1 MRFSANGY
9 FRRSGERGT
18 FPGNKRITF
27 DPARQVRT
35 GLFERT
41 LTMKLIHTADLHLDA
56 ECSSNYS
63 ADQAKIRRNELL
75 KTFLRII
82 QYAEENAVGAV
93 LISGD
98 LFDRKTVSKTAANA
112 VYQAVIR
119 HPEITFFY
127 LRGNHDAKGFLELFS
142 GIPDNLKLFSETWT
156 TYPLGETGRIRVT
169 GRELTGDR
177 TDLYDTLALTPDA
190 VNIVMLHAEVS
201 ETAKPGPESVNLRGF
216 RNRFI
221 DYLALGHYHAFRK
234 EELDSR
240 GAYVYPGCPEG
251 RGFDESGEKGF
262 VLLDIDEEERIV
274 DSYFVPFALHVLH
287 LIPVSVD
294 GITNTLDVIGRVR
307 NVLDGMKISDGDSAE
322 VILEGSYDAEDEL
335 NTPLIEETLKDRFT
349 VFKVKDKTRVR
360 VDYDRYALDLSL
372 KGEFIRTVRAKDDL
386 SEDEKAMI
394 IRAGL
399 AALRG
404 EVDRE

>member
-1 MRFSANGY
+1 MRFSANEY
-9 FRRSGERGT
+9 LRRSGERDS

-41 LTMKLIHTADLHLDA
+41 ATMKLIHTADLHLDA

-82 QYAEENAVGAV
+82 QYAEENAVGAI

-112 VYQAVIR
+112 VYQTVIR

-142 GIPDNLKLFSETWT
+142 GIPDNLKLFTETWT

-221 DYLALGHYHAFRK
+221 D
-234 EELDSR
+234 
-240 GAYVYPGCPEG
+240 
-251 RGFDESGEKGF
+251 
-262 VLLDIDEEERIV
+262 
-274 DSYFVPFALHVLH
+274 
-287 LIPVSVD
+287 
-294 GITNTLDVIGRVR
+294 
-307 NVLDGMKISDGDSAE
+307 
-322 VILEGSYDAEDEL
+322 
-335 NTPLIEETLKDRFT
+335 
-349 VFKVKDKTRVR
+349 
-360 VDYDRYALDLSL
+360 
-372 KGEFIRTVRAKDDL
+372 
-386 SEDEKAMI
+386 
-394 IRAGL
+394 
-399 AALRG
+399 
-404 EVDRE
+404 